1 MIFCLTSSAYADI
14 CFDMKQVAYLFK
26 SLSEETRLRILV
38 LLQEHGELC
47 ICDLMAALDLP
58 QSTVSRHVAYL
69 KNAGWLQDR
78 RGGVWMYYSLT
89 AGLGRQP
96 ADLLLLVR
104 TVCATLPDVAQD
116 RLRLQEYRAEKNCI

>member
-1 MIFCLTSSAYADI
+1 
-14 CFDMKQVAYLFK
+14 MKKTASLFK
-26 SLSEETRLRILV
+26 SLSEETRLRILL

-78 RGGVWMYYSLT
+78 RGGVWMYYSL
-89 AGLGRQP
+89 AGNLSSQF
-96 ADLLLLVR
+96 ANLLALA
-104 TVCATLPDVAQD
+104 CAICAALPEAKQD
-116 RLRLQEYRAEKNCI
+116 RLRLQEYVDGKNCI

>member
-1 MIFCLTSSAYADI
+1 MILRLTSSAYADI
-14 CFDMKQVAYLFK
+14 YFGMKQVAYLFK

-47 ICDLMAALDLP
+47 ICDLMAALELP

-78 RGGVWMYYSLT
+78 RGGVWMYYSLA
-89 AGLGRQP
+89 AGLGRQM
-96 ADLLLLVR
+96 ADLLSLVSAL
-104 TVCATLPDVAQD
+104 CATLPDVEQD
-116 RLRLQEYRAEKNCI
+116 RLRLQAYRAEKNCI